1 MGEIQST
8 NPKYPAVGDHASSDQ
23 ELSADMLECGS
34 IRAVID
40 SLPMGVLIF
49 DQQLKVVIANQMVYS
64 ILNTGEYVHH
74 ILAEGTDR
82 KAYGDWGGILRSV
95 LDTGQR
101 ANFNAVEYGNNGD
114 TKLLDI
120 ECTVLKFESE
130 NLSNGGALVLQDVTE
145 KVNMTRQLS
154 QSERFAAI
162 GKVAG
167 KVAHELN
174 NPMDGILRYINM
186 AIRSIEKNEF
196 EKPAEYLIQ
205 CRQGLMRMTNIVS
218 ELLDF
223 SRGSYLTFE
232 SLPLIN
238 VLEEAVKTIEPCVG
252 DVKIE
257 IIKKS
262 SAAAA
267 YSGHGNLFQVFCN
280 LIKNAVD
287 AMERAGKL
295 DITIDSDEEMVII
308 RFADTGPGFDSERAE
323 DIFRPFFT
331 TKSHGN
337 GTGLGLAICADLI
350 KKYKGKITAENNSGK
365 GSTFSVYLP
374 L

>member
-1 MGEIQST
+1 
-8 NPKYPAVGDHASSDQ
+8 
-23 ELSADMLECGS
+23 MLEFGG

-40 SLPMGVLIF
+40 SLPMGVFIF
-49 DQQLKVVIANQMVYS
+49 DQQLKVILANRLGYN
-64 ILNTGEYVHH
+64 ILNDGEYLHH

-95 LDTGQR
+95 LDTGQK
-101 ANFNAVEYGNNGD
+101 ANFNAVEYGSNGC

-120 ECTVLKFESE
+120 ECTVLKFDGNNSP
-130 NLSNGGALVLQDVTE
+130 SGGAVVLQDVTE
-145 KVNMTRQLS
+145 KVNMARQLA

-186 AIRSIEKNEF
+186 AIRSIEKNDL
-196 EKPAEYLIQ
+196 EKPAEYLTQ
-205 CRQGLMRMTNIVS
+205 CRQGLMRMTDIVS
-218 ELLDF
+218 ELLEF
-223 SRGSYLTFE
+223 SRSSYQTFE
-232 SLPLIN
+232 SVPLIA
-238 VLEEAVKTIEPCVG
+238 VLEEAVKTMEPCAG
-252 DVKIE
+252 QVKID

-262 SAAAA
+262 AAAAA
-267 YSGHGNLFQVFCN
+267 YSGRGNLFQVFCN
-280 LIKNAVD
+280 LIKNAID
-287 AMERAGKL
+287 AMEGVGSL
-295 DITIDSDEEMVII
+295 DITIDSDDEMAII
-308 RFADTGPGFDSERAE
+308 RFADTGPGFDGDKAE

-331 TKSHGN
+331 TKPHGS
-337 GTGLGLAICADLI
+337 GTGLGLAICKDLV
-350 KKYKGKITAENNSGK
+350 KKHKGRITAENNSGK